1 MLTFLFLSIRTGN
14 CIDNSDMMNQLN
26 QNQLNST
33 QNIPSPA
40 TFPAILH
47 YLQYEWQKLE
57 QEKQQWMIER
67 AELQAQLTIM
77 EGRVMSQFN
86 LKKDLIRR
94 IKMLEYCL
102 RAERAKYHKLKYGV
116 EPPPLHIEDDEFKN
130 EPLNDQNAE
139 ITTNTSWKK
148 GRHLLRQ
155 YLMEIGYTD
164 AIINIRSNRV
174 RYLLGLNTG
183 DEPNENQNPNAAGS
197 KAAGAAAAG
206 NDAVDGKTGG
216 SKKSFM
222 SASKFLAAEAE
233 SSVDETIAFL
243 KGQSNSMQNEE
254 PDDDDDVI
262 DSETEE
268 VLSEFNFLSAHQ
280 SNTTVVN
287 TLASAASPNTSG
299 SKSGHGLDIGELANI
314 TPNDEWKL
322 SDDTKEKTQ
331 TDLKQ
336 ALLLGDAQE
345 WNPRFILKSH
355 FDCVRC
361 LKFHSREPLI
371 VTGSDDETVKLWNLN
386 KPPLASNKS
395 KLLFFF

>member
-1 MLTFLFLSIRTGN
+1 
-14 CIDNSDMMNQLN
+14 
-26 QNQLNST
+26 
-33 QNIPSPA
+33 
-40 TFPAILH
+40 
-47 YLQYEWQKLE
+47 
-57 QEKQQWMIER
+57 
-67 AELQAQLTIM
+67 
-77 EGRVMSQFN
+77 MSQFN

-116 EPPPLHIEDDEFKN
+116 EPPPLHIEDGDEFKAEQLN
-130 EPLNDQNAE
+130 EQNAE

-174 RYLLGLNTG
+174 RYLLGLNGDEAGNQESGNQNQAKRQPG
-183 DEPNENQNPNAAGS
+183 DEPGKKS
-197 KAAGAAAAG
+197 AAA
-206 NDAVDGKTGG
+206 
-216 SKKSFM
+216 FLP
-222 SASKFLAAEAE
+222 ASKFLAAEAE

-243 KGQSNSMQNEE
+243 KGQSNSMQNEDQ
-254 PDDDDDVI
+254 DDDDAI

-287 TLASAASPNTSG
+287 TLGSAGAQAAGAKNS
-299 SKSGHGLDIGELANI
+299 LDIGELANI
-314 TPNDEWKL
+314 TPNDEWKQL
-322 SDDTKEKTQ
+322 SDMKDVKEKTQ

-345 WNPRFILKSH
+345 WNPRFVLKSH

-371 VTGSDDETVKLWNLN
+371 VTGSEDETVKLWNLS
-386 KPPLASNKS
+386 KTPLASNKS
-395 KLLFFF
+395 EVSSSCLFDWSFSFITN